1 MNNISTPEYR
11 SFLEALLRVEGK
23 TIEDE
28 LEFGCILGSWDGKV
42 FTNRLHTY
50 CGKDLYRDRNY
61 IALLSN
67 GDCASM
73 SLDGIEPKDHK
84 EVTILGQPIYAH
96 RLLAGLGKVHGEWSM
111 TCWGNDICKIGG
123 GIEIEALK
131 PIHQHPIEVITK
143 ITELLTQP

>member
-28 LEFGCILGSWDGKV
+28 PCNFCGSQHLQQNYNMHPKEF
-42 FTNRLHTY
+42 
-50 CGKDLYRDRNY
+50 
-61 IALLSN
+61 A
-67 GDCASM
+67 
-73 SLDGIEPKDHK
+73 
-84 EVTILGQPIYAH
+84 PIYAH

-143 ITELLTQP
+143 LTELLTQPE